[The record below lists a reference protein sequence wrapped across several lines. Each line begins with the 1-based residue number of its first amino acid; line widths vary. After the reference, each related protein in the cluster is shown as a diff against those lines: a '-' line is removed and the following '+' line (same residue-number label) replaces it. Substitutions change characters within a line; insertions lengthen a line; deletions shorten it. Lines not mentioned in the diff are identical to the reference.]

1 MRTAARA
8 VKVTMPTLRPGEN
21 SRRRQ
26 SGFSLLEIFIVLLV
40 MSLVAVLVAPSF
52 TRGFKGLQLETSGR
66 DLVTLMKQARSQA
79 IAKQQVFRVILSKN
93 DMTSS
98 YILANDFGEKIKEYP
113 LPEDISFHLEDEQ
126 VLPLTVSFYPNGR
139 SSGGQI
145 TLVGGQG
152 KQMPITVDPVT
163 GFGRVI
169 SAASDGER

>member
-1 MRTAARA
+1 
-8 VKVTMPTLRPGEN
+8 MPTLRPGEN
-21 SRRRQ
+21 SRLGQ

-113 LPEDISFHLEDEQ
+113 LPKDISFHLEDEQ

-169 SAASDGER
+169 SAAKDGEQ